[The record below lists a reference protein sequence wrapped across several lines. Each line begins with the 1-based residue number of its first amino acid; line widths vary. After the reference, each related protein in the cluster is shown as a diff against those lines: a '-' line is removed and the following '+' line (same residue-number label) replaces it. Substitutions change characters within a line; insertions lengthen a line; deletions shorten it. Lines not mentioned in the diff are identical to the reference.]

1 MTRKKLNLSY
11 IANDSMRK
19 ATFNKR
25 KKGLVKKIHELS
37 VLCGIE
43 ACAVIYSPFNSNP
56 EVWPSNPEVK
66 NVVAKFEMLTKL
78 EQEKKMVSHESFIR
92 QNISKTIENNKKKMK
107 DNAERTM
114 KEAMFQLLSGK
125 GEKLKLTDINREDL
139 CKYIDQYL
147 KELYHHKNKSINQSY
162 IQYGESS
169 EATSIMAPT
178 SMNYYQ
184 AINPVGVYD
193 QNPNFN
199 HLSHNQY
206 QQQFGYS
213 IVAQDKFYNPG
224 QNQEQHEE

>member
-1 MTRKKLNLSY
+1 MTRKKLILSY

-92 QNISKTIENNKKKMK
+92 QNISKTMENNKKKMK

-125 GEKLKLTDINREDL
+125 GDKLKLTDINREDL

-162 IQYGESS
+162 IEYGESS
-169 EATSIMAPT
+169 EATSIMVPT
-178 SMNYYQ
+178 SM
-184 AINPVGVYD
+184 
-193 QNPNFN
+193 
-199 HLSHNQY
+199 
-206 QQQFGYS
+206 
-213 IVAQDKFYNPG
+213 K
-224 QNQEQHEE
+224 

>member
-1 MTRKKLNLSY
+1 
-11 IANDSMRK
+11 
-19 ATFNKR
+19 
-25 KKGLVKKIHELS
+25 
-37 VLCGIE
+37 
-43 ACAVIYSPFNSNP
+43 
-56 EVWPSNPEVK
+56 
-66 NVVAKFEMLTKL
+66 MLTKS

-92 QNISKTIENNKKKMK
+92 QNISKTMENSNKKMK

-162 IQYGESS
+162 IEYGESS

-178 SMNYYQ
+178 SMNDADQQSYYP

-206 QQQFGYS
+206 QQQFGYP
-213 IVAQDKFYNPG
+213 IVAQDKFDNPG
-224 QNQEQHEE
+224 QNQEQREEWLDDQGKELSFDG